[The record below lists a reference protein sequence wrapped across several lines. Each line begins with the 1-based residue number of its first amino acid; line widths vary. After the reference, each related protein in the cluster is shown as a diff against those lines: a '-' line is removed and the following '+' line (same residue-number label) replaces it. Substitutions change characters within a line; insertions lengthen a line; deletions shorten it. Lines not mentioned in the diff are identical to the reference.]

1 MNVHP
6 LPFVQQA
13 TPTLRVLYRDYETR
27 ATVDLQ
33 KAGAWKYA
41 AHPETE
47 VACCA
52 YAVDNDPPKIWIPGE
67 PIPPEVI
74 AAAQDPA
81 WLIVAHGAQ
90 FERAIEQ
97 HIMHLRYDWP
107 LVPLERQRCSMAM
120 ALAHSLPASLAGA
133 AGALDLLNQKDKAG
147 QRLMLMMSKPRKP
160 HKDED
165 PNGRYWFEDSDRFA
179 RRNEYA
185 KQDIEVERELYLRLR
200 PLSSNEQRLWQLD
213 AQINS
218 RGFYVARE
226 LALAAGKIA
235 QAAGPEINAEIA
247 DITGGAVTSINQVVR
262 LQAWLRTQGCTAD
275 SLDKKAIEKLLLRE
289 DLSAPARRALELRR
303 DGAQAAAKKITALL
317 NCCSDDGRARGL
329 LRYHGASTGRWAG
342 NGFQPQNL
350 KRPEV
355 DDIDAAIAA
364 VATGDYDRVRKL
376 YPKPLAVIGDISRS
390 LICAAPGH
398 MLIGADFSSI
408 ESRVLAWIAGENWKL
423 DAYRRYDATQN
434 PRDEPYAATACQ
446 IYGRPLG
453 TFTEKSPERKVGKTC
468 DLAFGY
474 QGGLNAFRKF
484 EPEHFT
490 DAEVEQFKQDWRAAH
505 PNIKK
510 FWHEIDLAAWRAVRE
525 RGEIVRCGRIAF
537 KCEGAYLFLK
547 LPSSRKLAYPFP
559 RIEIEDLQHE
569 VVVFKDNAAGQWR
582 DCRNGNGAYG
592 GLWTENVVSAISRD
606 LLAAAMVRLEAAGYS
621 IVLHVHDEI
630 VAEVPEGFGSTAE
643 FIKLMTAL
651 PSWALGLP
659 VAAKAWSGQ
668 RFCK

>member
-6 LPFVQQA
+6 LPFVQSA
-13 TPTLRVLYRDYETR
+13 APTTHVLLEDYETR
-27 ATVDLQ
+27 STCNLQ
-33 KAGAWKYA
+33 TAGAWKYA

-47 VACCA
+47 ILCCA
-52 YAVDNDPPKIWIPGE
+52 YAVDNEPPRIWIPGE

-81 WLIVAHGAQ
+81 WLRVAHGAQ

-97 HIMHLRYDWP
+97 HIMLPRYGWP

-133 AGALDLLNQKDKAG
+133 AEALDLLHQKDKVG
-147 QRLMLMMSKPRKP
+147 QRLMRMMSKPRRP

-165 PNGRYWFEDSDRFA
+165 PAGRYWFEDPDRLA
-179 RRNEYA
+179 RLYEYA
-185 KQDIEVERELYLRLR
+185 KQDIEVERELYQRLR

-213 AQINS
+213 AQINR

-226 LALAAGKIA
+226 LALAAGKVA
-235 QAAGPEINAEIA
+235 QAAGPEINAKIA
-247 DITGGAVTSINQVVR
+247 DITGGAIGSINQVAR
-262 LQAWLRTQGCTAD
+262 LQAWLCTQGCAAD
-275 SLDKKAIEKLLLRE
+275 SLSKKAIEKLLLRE
-289 DLSAPARRALELRR
+289 NLLAPVRRALELRR
-303 DGAQAAAKKITALL
+303 DGAQAASKKITALL

-355 DDIDAAIAA
+355 ADIDAAVAA
-364 VATGDYDRVRKL
+364 VATGDYDHVRKL
-376 YPKPLAVIGDISRS
+376 YPKPLAVIGDIGRS

-446 IYGRPLG
+446 IYGKPLG

-474 QGGLNAFRKF
+474 QGGVNAFRKF

-490 DAEVEQFKQDWRAAH
+490 DAEVEQFKQDWRSTH
-505 PNIKK
+505 PNIRK
-510 FWHEIDLAAWRAVRE
+510 FWREIDVAAWRAVRE
-525 RGEIVRCGRIAF
+525 RGEIIRCGRIAF

-592 GLWTENVVSAISRD
+592 GLWTENIVSAISRD
-606 LLAAAMVRLEAAGYS
+606 LLAAAMIRLEAAGYP